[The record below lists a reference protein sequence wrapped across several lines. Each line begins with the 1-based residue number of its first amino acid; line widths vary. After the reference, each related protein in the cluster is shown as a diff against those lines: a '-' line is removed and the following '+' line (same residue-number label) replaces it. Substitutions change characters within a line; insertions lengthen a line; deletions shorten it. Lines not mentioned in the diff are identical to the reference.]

1 MHLNR
6 LLDVLPVK
14 SVIGS
19 TEHTI
24 RSIVHDSRRVKPGDV
39 FVAIREP
46 TGHDGHQYIDAAI
59 DQGAVA
65 VISEKTQKNLPI
77 TTIEVPDTHIAFS
90 LVAANFFDFPASQL
104 KMIGVTGTNGKT
116 TVTFMIDAILR
127 AAGMRCGIIG
137 TTGSRHMDRPVAGA
151 KSHTTPYPMQL
162 HEALR
167 TFVGENAEYAVME
180 VSSHGLVSD
189 RLASVKFDLAV
200 FTNLTRDH
208 LDDHKTIEGY
218 REAKMKLFSSHLDDS
233 GCAVINKDDPSYGY
247 FLDVSAAKVLTYA
260 LNSSADIS
268 RVGPVQ
274 CFSDRTVFNVEAY
287 IGSTF
292 PVSIPLPGRYNASN
306 ALAAM
311 GVALSLDVP
320 VDAILQGLKNVRVPG
335 RLERIDCGQPFTV
348 LVDFAH
354 TSDALDSVLSACR
367 EWTVGALIVVFGCG
381 GDRDRGKRPM
391 MAKAA
396 CNHADYVI
404 LTTDNPRM
412 EATDIIFRDTES
424 GLASHV
430 AAVTIEDREEAID
443 HAIKY
448 ARPDDTVLIAG
459 KGDEAFQIINDTY
472 LEFDDRLVARQRIEA
487 HYG

>member
-137 TTGSRHMDRPVAGA
+137 TTGSRHMDRPVAEA

-180 VSSHGLVSD
+180 VSSH
-189 RLASVKFDLAV
+189 
-200 FTNLTRDH
+200 
-208 LDDHKTIEGY
+208 
-218 REAKMKLFSSHLDDS
+218 
-233 GCAVINKDDPSYGY
+233 
-247 FLDVSAAKVLTYA
+247 
-260 LNSSADIS
+260 
-268 RVGPVQ
+268 
-274 CFSDRTVFNVEAY
+274 
-287 IGSTF
+287 
-292 PVSIPLPGRYNASN
+292 
-306 ALAAM
+306 
-311 GVALSLDVP
+311 
-320 VDAILQGLKNVRVPG
+320 
-335 RLERIDCGQPFTV
+335 
-348 LVDFAH
+348 
-354 TSDALDSVLSACR
+354 
-367 EWTVGALIVVFGCG
+367 
-381 GDRDRGKRPM
+381 
-391 MAKAA
+391 
-396 CNHADYVI
+396 
-404 LTTDNPRM
+404 
-412 EATDIIFRDTES
+412 
-424 GLASHV
+424 
-430 AAVTIEDREEAID
+430 
-443 HAIKY
+443 
-448 ARPDDTVLIAG
+448 
-459 KGDEAFQIINDTY
+459 
-472 LEFDDRLVARQRIEA
+472 
-487 HYG
+487 